1 MKAIIGGTGIDKD
14 PRFLEN
20 MERLV
25 TKYGETYYSV
35 VDDILYL
42 PRHRPGHS
50 VPPHMI
56 NYKANVQA
64 LIDLGV
70 DEVISIY
77 AVGSITRRR
86 SPGRFGLVRDFI
98 DLAYSRENTFFDG
111 STREVRHTPFVVPF
125 DRMLGA
131 RFARNAIN
139 SGNSLALDCVYI
151 TTNGPRLETPAEI
164 MAYRNMGAD
173 VVGMTLGTEAALLKE
188 AGIKNAAVAYS
199 INWAAGLDAEGISF
213 LEDESIER
221 LARTIIDIAQKTLC
235 GNNA

>member
-42 PRHRPGHS
+42 PRHRPGHY

-77 AVGSITRRR
+77 AVGSITRRL

-199 INWAAGLDAEGISF
+199 INWAAGLDAEGVSF

>member
-64 LIDLGV
+64 LIDLKV

-77 AVGSITRRR
+77 AVGSITRRL

-199 INWAAGLDAEGISF
+199 INWAAGLDAEGVSF

>member
-14 PRFLEN
+14 RRFQEN
-20 MERLV
+20 IERIV
-25 TKYGETYYSV
+25 TKYGDAYYSV
-35 VDDILYL
+35 IDGILFL

-56 NYKANVQA
+56 NYKANIQA
-64 LIDLGV
+64 LVDLGV
-70 DEVISIY
+70 EEVISIY
-77 AVGSITRRR
+77 AVGSITRRL

-111 STREVRHTPFVVPF
+111 STREFRCTPFVEPF
-125 DRMLGA
+125 DRVLGVK
-131 RFARNAIN
+131 FAKNAIT
-139 SGNSLALDCVYI
+139 SGSTLALDCVYI

-173 VVGMTLGTEAALLKE
+173 VVGMTLGTEAALIKE
-188 AGIKNAAVAYS
+188 AGIRNAAVAYS

-213 LEDESIER
+213 LEDETIER
-221 LARTIIDIAQKTLC
+221 LAGTIIAIAVNTLS
-235 GNNA
+235 

>member
-14 PRFLEN
+14 KRFLDRT
-20 MERLV
+20 ERRV
-25 TKYGETYYSV
+25 TKYGEAFYSV
-35 VDDILYL
+35 LDDIVYL

-56 NYKANVQA
+56 NYRANVQA
-64 LIDLGV
+64 LLDLGV
-70 DEVISIY
+70 DTAISIY
-77 AVGSITRRR
+77 AVGSITRRL

-98 DLAYSRENTFFDG
+98 DLAFSRDNTFFDG
-111 STREVRHTPFVVPF
+111 STREVRHTPFVEPF
-125 DRMLGA
+125 DRKLGA
-131 RFARNAIN
+131 LFARNAVQ
-139 SGNSLALDCVYI
+139 SGNTLAMDSVYI

-188 AGIKNAAVAYS
+188 AGIRNAAVAYS
-199 INWAAGLDAEGISF
+199 INWAAGLDAEGVSF

-221 LARTIIDIAQKTLC
+221 LVGIIMEIAVRTLSQV
-235 GNNA
+235 

>member
-77 AVGSITRRR
+77 AVGSITRRL

-111 STREVRHTPFVVPF
+111 STREVRHTPFVEPF
-125 DRMLGA
+125 DRKLGA
-131 RFARNAIN
+131 LFARSAVKE
-139 SGNSLALDCVYI
+139 GHTLALDSVYI
-151 TTNGPRLETPAEI
+151 TTNGPRLETAAEI
-164 MAYRNMGAD
+164 EAYRRMGAD
-173 VVGMTLGTEAALLKE
+173 VVGMTLATEAELMVE
-188 AGIKNAAVAYS
+188 AGIRNAAVAFS
-199 INWAAGLDAEGISF
+199 INWAAGLDREGVSF
-213 LEDESIER
+213 LEEE
-221 LARTIIDIAQKTLC
+221 TIRKITQRVMKYAEEAL
-235 GNNA
+235 G

>member
-64 LIDLGV
+64 LIDLKV

-77 AVGSITRRR
+77 AVGSITRRL

>member
-14 PRFLEN
+14 QRFSSKI
-20 MERLV
+20 ERIV
-25 TKYGETYYSV
+25 TKYGEAFYSV
-35 VDDILYL
+35 SDDIVFL
-42 PRHRPGHS
+42 PRHRPSHS

-64 LIDLGV
+64 LADLGV
-70 DEVISIY
+70 EEVISIY
-77 AVGSITRRR
+77 AVGSITRRL

-98 DLAYSRENTFFDG
+98 DLAFSRENTFFDG
-111 STREVRHTPFVVPF
+111 STRDVRHTPFVEPF
-125 DRMLGA
+125 DRLLGA
-131 RFARNAIN
+131 RFARNAVHAG
-139 SGNSLALDCVYI
+139 SSLALDCVYI

-188 AGIKNAAVAYS
+188 VGIPNAAVAYS

-213 LEDESIER
+213 LEDESIEK
-221 LARTIIDIAQKTLC
+221 LVSTIMAIAVRTLSV
-235 GNNA
+235 

>member
-14 PRFLEN
+14 KRFLDG
-20 MERLV
+20 MERIV
-25 TKYGETYYSV
+25 TKYGESYFSV
-35 VDDILYL
+35 IDDILYL

-64 LIDLGV
+64 LVDMKV

-77 AVGSITRRR
+77 AVGSITRRL

-98 DLAYSRENTFFDG
+98 DLAFSRENTFFDG
-111 STREVRHTPFVVPF
+111 STREVRHTPFVEPF
-125 DRMLGA
+125 DRKLGA
-131 RFARNAIN
+131 SFARTAIK
-139 SGNSLALDCVYI
+139 SGNSIALDCVYI

-173 VVGMTLGTEAALLKE
+173 VVGMTLGTEAALLKD
-188 AGIKNAAVAYS
+188 AGISNAAVAYS

-213 LEDESIER
+213 LEDETIER
-221 LARTIIDIAQKTLC
+221 ITSTIMDISVKTLTEM
-235 GNNA
+235 